1 MAALRLLEAE
11 EAAAVAKKKRLPVLE
26 EAAEVSPAAWKKLRK
41 VALPTGQQLLSDLTS
56 MRFKPIPKGE
66 PAKPGKRTPT
76 KDEKAWMDA
85 VRAYGCIACHID
97 GVLPRPT
104 AIHHLLR
111 GGQRMGHKH
120 TIGLCD
126 PGHHQGGKL
135 LKLVSRHPDKAAF
148 EKKYGT
154 EAQLLKRTQKTLKK
168 QSDGSYA
175 P

>member
-1 MAALRLLEAE
+1 MPAYVVRRHGYSRVMAALRLLEAE
-11 EAAAVAKKKRLPVLE
+11 EAVAKAPRAQKAPPP
-26 EAAEVSPAAWKKLRK
+26 PAP
-41 VALPTGQQLLSDLTS
+41 VALP
-56 MRFKPIPKGE
+56 KPE
-66 PAKPGKRTPT
+66 PTRPGKRTAT

-85 VRAYGCIACHID
+85 VVAYGCIACHSD
-97 GVLPRPT
+97 GVRPRPT

-111 GGQRMGHKH
+111 GGQRIGHKH

-135 LKLVSRHPDKAAF
+135 LGLVSRHPDKAQF

-154 EAQLLKRTQKTLKK
+154 EAQLLKRTQKVLKK
-168 QSDGSYA
+168 QKDGSYA

>member
-1 MAALRLLEAE
+1 MPFVLRPSRNKTLQLAFELLRAQERKEKRAS
-11 EAAAVAKKKRLPVLE
+11 APAAVA
-26 EAAEVSPAAWKKLRK
+26 
-41 VALPTGQQLLSDLTS
+41 
-56 MRFKPIPKGE
+56 IPKEE
-66 PAKPGKRTPT
+66 PTRPGKRTAT

-85 VRAYGCIACHID
+85 VAAYGCIACHID
-97 GVLPRPT
+97 GVRPRPT

-111 GGQRMGHKH
+111 GGQRIGHKH

-135 LKLVSRHPDKAAF
+135 LGLVSRHPDKAQF

-154 EAQLLKRTQKTLKK
+154 EAQLLKRTQKVLKK
-168 QSDGSYA
+168 QKDGSYA